1 MTTNVLRTADGWWAV
16 LPRALDPARHPA
28 GSPAGN
34 PARTGEP
41 PAGRAVRIDTAAATT
56 AELLADRAAVR
67 EAVRGA
73 VASDAPGTP
82 LADLA
87 ALSPV
92 TTPCRVVAQMVNYR
106 SHARDSG
113 FTGEIP
119 PTFFRKAS
127 GSVSGP
133 RDTIVRPPHVRFL
146 DYEIELGLVMGAP
159 LPVGTVV
166 TERDLPAYVAG
177 LVLTNDVSARDVQLT
192 KTQFYESKSYPTF
205 TPTGPHLALLEPEDF
220 PHLTNLRLRLSVN
233 GEPRQDRTLADMIV
247 RPAEALTLLAR
258 FQTLAPGDLLLTGT
272 PGGTAL
278 KAPPK
283 PVEKI
288 GALLPSAVKWKAFFK
303 SQARNP
309 RYLRAGDLITAT
321 IATPDGRID
330 LGEQRTAVADA
341 PGSRVAG

>member
-1 MTTNVLRTADGWWAV
+1 MSTNVLRTAEGWWVV
-16 LPRALDPARHPA
+16 LGD
-28 GSPAGN
+28 
-34 PARTGEP
+34 
-41 PAGRAVRIDTAAATT
+41 RAVPVDTKAVTT
-56 AELLADRAAVR
+56 AELIADRDAVQEAALSR
-67 EAVRGA
+67 AA
-73 VASDAPGTP
+73 GTP
-82 LADLA
+82 VAELI

-113 FTGEIP
+113 FTGDIP
-119 PTFFRKAS
+119 PAFFRKAS

-133 RDTIVRPPHVRFL
+133 GESVVRPEHVKFL

-166 TERDLPAYVAG
+166 EERDLPSYVAG
-177 LVLTNDVSARDVQLT
+177 LVITNDVSARDVQLT

-220 PHLTNLRLRLSVN
+220 AHLLDLRLKLSVN
-233 GEPRQDRTLADMIV
+233 GGLRQDRTLADMIV
-247 RPAEALTLLAR
+247 RPAQALTLLAR
-258 FQTLAPGDLLLTGT
+258 FQALDAGDLLLTGT

-288 GALLPSAVKWKAFFK
+288 GALLPPAVKWKAFFK
-303 SQARNP
+303 SQAKNP
-309 RYLRAGDLITAT
+309 HYLHAGDVITAT
-321 IATPDGRID
+321 IATPDVRID
-330 LGEQRTAVADA
+330 LGEQRTPVAD
-341 PGSRVAG
+341 PRQDPK

>member
-1 MTTNVLRTADGWWAV
+1 MSTNVLRTAEGWWVV
-16 LPRALDPARHPA
+16 LGD
-28 GSPAGN
+28 
-34 PARTGEP
+34 
-41 PAGRAVRIDTAAATT
+41 RAVPVDTKAVTT
-56 AELLADRAAVR
+56 AELIADRAAVQ
-67 EAVRGA
+67 EAALSG
-73 VASDAPGTP
+73 DAGTP
-82 LADLA
+82 VAELV

-113 FTGEIP
+113 FTGDIP
-119 PTFFRKAS
+119 PAFFRKAS

-133 RDTIVRPPHVRFL
+133 GDAVVRPSHVKFL

-166 TERDLPAYVAG
+166 EERDLPSYVAG
-177 LVLTNDVSARDVQLT
+177 LVITNDVSARDVQLT

-220 PHLTNLRLRLSVN
+220 AHLLDLRLKLSVN
-233 GEPRQDRTLADMIV
+233 GDLRQDRTLADMIV
-247 RPAEALTLLAR
+247 RPAQALTLLAR
-258 FQTLAPGDLLLTGT
+258 FQALDAGDLLLTGT

-288 GALLPSAVKWKAFFK
+288 GALLPPAVKWRAFFK
-303 SQARNP
+303 SQAKNP
-309 RYLRAGDLITAT
+309 HYLHAGDVTTAT

-330 LGEQRTAVADA
+330 LGEQRTPVAD
-341 PGSRVAG
+341 PRQDPK

>member
-1 MTTNVLRTADGWWAV
+1 MSTNVLRTADGWWAV
-16 LPRALDPARHPA
+16 RDDY
-28 GSPAGN
+28 
-34 PARTGEP
+34 
-41 PAGRAVRIDTAAATT
+41 AVRIETKAVTT
-56 AELLADRAAVR
+56 AELIADRDAIRKAA
-67 EAVRGA
+67 ASAGSGTP
-73 VASDAPGTP
+73 VAS
-82 LADLA
+82 LV
-87 ALSPV
+87 ALPPV

-113 FTGEIP
+113 FRGDIP

-133 RDTIVRPPHVRFL
+133 HEKIVRPAHVKFL
-146 DYEIELGLVMGAP
+146 DYEVELGLVMGAP

-166 TERDLPAYVAG
+166 EEQDLPRYVAG

-205 TPTGPHLALLEPEDF
+205 TPTGPYLALLEPEDF
-220 PHLTNLRLRLSVN
+220 DLLLNLRLRLSVN
-233 GEPRQDRTLADMIV
+233 GVPRQDRTLADMIV
-247 RPAEALTLLAR
+247 RPAQALTLLAR
-258 FQTLAPGDLLLTGT
+258 FQTLDPGDLVLTGT

-288 GALLPSAVKWKAFFK
+288 GALLPPALKWKAFFK
-303 SQARNP
+303 GQAKNP
-309 RYLRAGDLITAT
+309 HYLRNGDLITAT

-330 LGEQRTAVADA
+330 LGEQRTAVTDA
-341 PGSRVAG
+341 E

>member
-1 MTTNVLRTADGWWAV
+1 MSTNVLRTTEGWWVV
-16 LPRALDPARHPA
+16 LPQAPDSARAGGTP
-28 GSPAGN
+28 
-34 PARTGEP
+34 TE
-41 PAGRAVRIDTAAATT
+41 RAVRIETQAVTT
-56 AELLADRAAVR
+56 AELLADRDAVHEAA
-67 EAVRGA
+67 
-73 VASDAPGTP
+73 ASGESGTSV
-82 LADLA
+82 ADLV
-87 ALSPV
+87 ALPPV

-113 FTGEIP
+113 FTGDIP

-133 RDTIVRPPHVRFL
+133 RDTIVRPAHVRFL
-146 DYEIELGLVMGAP
+146 DYEVELGLVMGAA

-166 TERDLPAYVAG
+166 EEQDLPRYVAG

-205 TPTGPHLALLEPEDF
+205 TPTGPYLALLEPEDF
-220 PHLTNLRLRLSVN
+220 AHLPNLRLRLNVN
-233 GEPRQDRTLADMIV
+233 GVPRQDRTLADMIV
-247 RPAEALTLLAR
+247 RPAQALTLLAR
-258 FQTLAPGDLLLTGT
+258 FQALDPGDLLLTGT

-288 GALLPSAVKWKAFFK
+288 AALLPPALKWKAFFNG
-303 SQARNP
+303 QAKNP
-309 RYLRAGDLITAT
+309 LYLRDGDLVTAT

-341 PGSRVAG
+341 T

>member
-1 MTTNVLRTADGWWAV
+1 MSTNVLRTADGWWV
-16 LPRALDPARHPA
+16 VRD
-28 GSPAGN
+28 
-34 PARTGEP
+34 T
-41 PAGRAVRIDTAAATT
+41 RAVRIETKAVTT
-56 AELLADRAAVR
+56 ADLLADLAAVR
-67 EAVRGA
+67 ETVREAAASGDTGTA
-73 VASDAPGTP
+73 VA
-82 LADLA
+82 DLV

-113 FTGEIP
+113 FTGDIP

-133 RDTIVRPPHVRFL
+133 GEAIVRPSHVQFL

-166 TERDLPAYVAG
+166 TEQDLPSYVAG
-177 LVLTNDVSARDVQLT
+177 LVVTNDVSARDVQLT

-205 TPTGPHLALLEPEDF
+205 TPTGPFLSLLEPEEF
-220 PHLTNLRLRLSVN
+220 THLLDLRLKLSVN
-233 GEPRQDRTLADMIV
+233 GDLRQDRTLADMIV
-247 RPAEALTLLAR
+247 RPAQALTLLAR
-258 FQTLAPGDLLLTGT
+258 FQTLDPGDLLLTGT

-283 PVEKI
+283 AVEKV
-288 GALLPSAVKWKAFFK
+288 GALLPPALKWKAFFR

-309 RYLRAGDLITAT
+309 HYLRDGDLITAA

-330 LGEQRTAVADA
+330 LGEQRTTVADA
-341 PGSRVAG
+341 Q

>member
-1 MTTNVLRTADGWWAV
+1 MSTNVLRSTDGWWV
-16 LPRALDPARHPA
+16 VRD
-28 GSPAGN
+28 
-34 PARTGEP
+34 E
-41 PAGRAVRIDTAAATT
+41 RAVRIETKAVTT
-56 AELLADRAAVR
+56 AELLADRDAVR
-67 EAVRGA
+67 EAA
-73 VASDAPGTP
+73 ASAESGTP
-82 LADLA
+82 VVDLA
-87 ALSPV
+87 ALPPV

-133 RDTIVRPPHVRFL
+133 HDPVVRPAHVKFL
-146 DYEIELGLVMGAP
+146 DYEVELGLVMGAP

-166 TERDLPAYVAG
+166 EERDLPRYVAG

-205 TPTGPHLALLEPEDF
+205 TPTGPYLALLEPEDF
-220 PHLTNLRLRLSVN
+220 AHLLNLRLRLSVN

-247 RPAEALTLLAR
+247 RPAQALTLLAR
-258 FQTLAPGDLLLTGT
+258 FQSLDPGDLLLTGT

-288 GALLPSAVKWKAFFK
+288 GALLPPALKWKAFFN
-303 SQARNP
+303 SQAKNP
-309 RYLRAGDLITAT
+309 HYLRDGDLITAT
-321 IATPDGRID
+321 IATPDGRIN
-330 LGEQRTAVADA
+330 LGEQRTAVTGAQ
-341 PGSRVAG
+341 

>member
-1 MTTNVLRTADGWWAV
+1 MSTNVLRTAEGWWVV
-16 LPRALDPARHPA
+16 LGD
-28 GSPAGN
+28 
-34 PARTGEP
+34 
-41 PAGRAVRIDTAAATT
+41 RAVPVDTKAVTT
-56 AELLADRAAVR
+56 AELIADR
-67 EAVRGA
+67 EAVQEAALSRA
-73 VASDAPGTP
+73 EGTP
-82 LADLA
+82 VAELI

-92 TTPCRVVAQMVNYR
+92 TTPCRVVAQMVNYL

-113 FTGEIP
+113 FTGDIP
-119 PTFFRKAS
+119 PAFFRKAS

-133 RDTIVRPPHVRFL
+133 GESVVRPEHVKFL

-166 TERDLPAYVAG
+166 EERDLPSYVAG
-177 LVLTNDVSARDVQLT
+177 LVITNDVSARDVQLT

-220 PHLTNLRLRLSVN
+220 AHLLDLRLKLSVN
-233 GEPRQDRTLADMIV
+233 GDLRQDRTLADMIV
-247 RPAEALTLLAR
+247 RPAQALTLLAR
-258 FQTLAPGDLLLTGT
+258 FQALDAGDLLLTGT

-288 GALLPSAVKWKAFFK
+288 GALLPPAVKWKAFFK
-303 SQARNP
+303 SQAKNP
-309 RYLRAGDLITAT
+309 HYLHAGDVITAT

-330 LGEQRTAVADA
+330 LGEQRTPVAD
-341 PGSRVAG
+341 PRQDPK

>member
-1 MTTNVLRTADGWWAV
+1 MSTNVLRTADGWWAV
-16 LPRALDPARHPA
+16 RGD
-28 GSPAGN
+28 
-34 PARTGEP
+34 
-41 PAGRAVRIDTAAATT
+41 RAVQVGTKAVTT

-67 EAVRGA
+67 
-73 VASDAPGTP
+73 DAATSGEPGTP
-82 LADLA
+82 LADLV

-119 PTFFRKAS
+119 PAFFRKAS

-133 RDTIVRPPHVRFL
+133 AEAVVRPAHVTLL

-166 TERDLPAYVAG
+166 EERDLPSYVAG
-177 LVLTNDVSARDVQLT
+177 LVVTNDISARDVQLT
-192 KTQFYESKSYPTF
+192 RTQFYESKSYPTF
-205 TPTGPHLALLEPEDF
+205 TPTGPYLSLLEPDDF
-220 PHLTNLRLRLSVN
+220 AHLLDLRLTLSVN
-233 GEPRQDRTLADMIV
+233 DELRQDRTLADMIV
-247 RPAEALTLLAR
+247 RPAQALTLLAR
-258 FQTLAPGDLLLTGT
+258 FQTLDAGDLLLTGT

-283 PVEKI
+283 AVEKI
-288 GALLPSAVKWKAFFK
+288 GALLPPAVKWKAFFK
-303 SQARNP
+303 SQAKNP
-309 RYLRAGDLITAT
+309 HYLRAGDMITAT

-330 LGEQRTAVADA
+330 LGEQRTPVADA
-341 PGSRVAG
+341 N